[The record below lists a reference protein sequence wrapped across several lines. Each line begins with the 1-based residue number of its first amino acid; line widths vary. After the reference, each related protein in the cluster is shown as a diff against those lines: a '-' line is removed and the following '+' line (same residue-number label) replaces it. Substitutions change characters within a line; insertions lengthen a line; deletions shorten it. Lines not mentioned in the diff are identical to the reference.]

1 MSFEDDET
9 QEESPETQE
18 YDWRDYGDHDQ
29 STSPDIDAKDVVAI
43 FIAALQTIFLPLV
56 ILGVVMLIIGIA
68 IGIIF

>member
-9 QEESPETQE
+9 RDETSEVEE

-29 STSPDIDAKDVVAI
+29 ASSPDLEATDVVAI

-56 ILGVVMLIIGIA
+56 IPVSYTHLTLPTN
-68 IGIIF
+68 